1 MMFVAAN
8 TVHETALLLSSADLV
23 LSRLFRSMLG

>member
-8 TVHETALLLSSADLV
+8 TVRETALLLSSVDLV
-23 LSRLFRSMLG
+23 LSGLFRSMLG